1 MKVGHQERLSLPVA
15 CSDDKKVP
23 WIDCR
28 ETMLED
34 NTLTS
39 DKHLCSTSFSSWPSV
54 RSRLWAKV
62 GVR

>member
-1 MKVGHQERLSLPVA
+1 MRVGHQETFSFPVA
-15 CSDDKKVP
+15 CSDDTKVP

-28 ETMLED
+28 EMKLD

-39 DKHLCSTSFSSWPSV
+39 DRHFCSTSFSSWPRV